1 MEGMRGVGPQ
11 YSRASRAL
19 MRISI
24 VIVTYNSRSDIDRCL
39 DSIRRHGGSATR
51 EIVVVDNHSTD
62 GTAAAV
68 RDRWPSVP
76 VIGVG
81 SNVGFA
87 RANNIGVRQ
96 TTGELVLFLN
106 PDTEIQPGAIDRL
119 VAALVARPDAAAAGP
134 RLVDGSGRPELSF
147 GSMIG
152 PLAELRQK
160 LLVRG
165 NDRGWPI
172 VAARVQRLTSIPRE
186 VDWVSGACLLVWR
199 ADAEA
204 AGLFDER
211 YFMYAEDVDLC
222 AAIRAR
228 GRKVLFV
235 PGAQVIHFRGKSG
248 ATAPLATAAAYRA
261 SQVAFYEKH
270 RPAWAPILRRYLKLR
285 RLLPD
290 TSGNLPERP

>member
-1 MEGMRGVGPQ
+1 
-11 YSRASRAL
+11 
-19 MRISI
+19 MRISV

-39 DSIRRHGGSATR
+39 ESLQQHGGSAPL

-68 RDRWPSVP
+68 RERWPAVP

-81 SNVGFA
+81 ANVGFA

-96 TTGELVLFLN
+96 TTGELILFLN
-106 PDTEIQPGAIDRL
+106 PDTEVRPGAIDRL
-119 VAALVARPDAAAAGP
+119 VAALTARPDAAVAGP
-134 RLVDGSGRPELSF
+134 RLVDASGRPELSF
-147 GSMIG
+147 GAMMG

-160 LLVRG
+160 VLVRG
-165 NDRGWPI
+165 HDRGWP
-172 VAARVQRLTSIPRE
+172 VVTAHVCRLTGAPRD

-211 YFMYAEDVDLC
+211 YFMYVEDVDLC

-235 PGAQVIHFRGKSG
+235 PDAEVVHVRGRSG
-248 ATAPLATAAAYRA
+248 ATAPGATAAAYRA

-270 RPAWAPILRRYLKLR
+270 RPAWAPILRAYLKLR
-285 RLLPD
+285 GLLPD
-290 TSGNLPERP
+290 TSGNLPGRA

>member
-1 MEGMRGVGPQ
+1 
-11 YSRASRAL
+11 

-24 VIVTYNSRSDIDRCL
+24 VIVTYNSRDDIDRCL
-39 DSIRRHGGSATR
+39 ESLRQDRGTATR

-68 RDRWPSVP
+68 RDRWPSIP

-106 PDTEIQPGAIDRL
+106 PDTQVQPGAIDRL
-119 VAALVARPDAAAAGP
+119 VAALAARPDAAAAGP
-134 RLVDGSGRPELSF
+134 GLVDGSGRPELSF

-165 NDRGWPI
+165 HDRGWPM
-172 VAARVQRLTSIPRE
+172 VSARVRRLTSVPRD
-186 VDWVSGACLLVWR
+186 VAWVSGACLLVWR
-199 ADAEA
+199 ADADA

-211 YFMYAEDVDLC
+211 YFMYTEDVDLC
-222 AAIRAR
+222 AALRAR

-235 PGAQVIHFRGKSG
+235 PGARVVHFRGQSR
-248 ATAPLATAAAYRA
+248 ATAPEATAAAYRA

-270 RPAWAPILRRYLKLR
+270 RPAWAPILRAYMKLR

-290 TSGNLPERP
+290 TSSNLPERP